1 MAVTALQCPGCGA
14 KLDAN
19 PGQQTITCE
28 YCSTTSQVQQQQ
40 RGASPWGQHH
50 AQAAHAV
57 EMGKRAQKIVLWSTL
72 GTTVL
77 GIGMAGIFALSAP
90 DPQQPPPPV
99 PVPATAMPSIPA
111 TPNVPAPAAAAL
123 DPAVAADAALM
134 GRLSAYV
141 GDCINSLDDRILSS
155 RSRYRDW
162 VDDDD
167 GPRPNSRHVYGL
179 YTFRDPSDCAE
190 AVAAASA
197 ISPRKP
203 EMDSAAQAYVT
214 AVTNLHGIVE
224 EAERYY
230 DRNDYQDDHM
240 ARGQELHG
248 PLIAGFNAF
257 MVAREALIAHVDSAF
272 EEALSKREEALAPGD
287 TRHRLLYDTM
297 RSAAE
302 IARTAN
308 VHWREVGSIDH
319 DSFFAKAE
327 GYQRQVDE
335 LEAALSSVSEEER
348 NAEMG
353 RPFRGLQSYV
363 QASQAFAQA
372 AKSLARR
379 VERGGGWSTG
389 ERMTLRAGA
398 GSHWMVGGSPGAAL
412 SKYNELLRAEVSP
425 PLRYIAP
432 TALLSDGY

>member
-1 MAVTALQCPGCGA
+1 MAVTALECPGCGA
-14 KLDAN
+14 KLSAS
-19 PGQQTITCE
+19 PGQQTVTCS
-28 YCSTTSQVQQQQ
+28 YCSTTCQVQQQPH
-40 RGASPWGQHH
+40 GASPWNQHAH
-50 AQAAHAV
+50 AQAAQAA
-57 EMGKRAQKIVLWSTL
+57 EMGTRAQKIVLVTTL
-72 GTTVL
+72 GTTVA
-77 GIGMAGIFALSAP
+77 GIAMAGVFAVSAP
-90 DPQQPPPPV
+90 DPQPSAPV
-99 PVPATAMPSIPA
+99 AVPTTSMPAIPA
-111 TPNVPAPAAAAL
+111 TPNVPAPAATAM
-123 DPAVAADAALM
+123 DPAIAADAALM

-141 GDCINSLDDRILSS
+141 SECINTLDDRILSS
-155 RSRYRDW
+155 RARYRDW

-190 AVAAASA
+190 SVAAASA
-197 ISPRKP
+197 LSPRKP
-203 EMDSAAQAYVT
+203 EMDAAAQAYVT
-214 AVTNLHGIVE
+214 AVTNLHGVVE

-248 PLIAGFNAF
+248 PLMANFNAF
-257 MVAREALIAHVDSAF
+257 MVAREALIAHVDAAF
-272 EEALSKREEALAPGD
+272 EEALTKREQAVAPGD

-297 RSAAE
+297 RNAAE

-319 DSFFAKAE
+319 DSFFAKAD

-335 LEAALSSVSEEER
+335 LEAALGDVSEAER

-353 RPFRGLQSYV
+353 RTFRALQSYV
-363 QASQAFAQA
+363 QTSQSFAQA

-412 SKYNELLRAEVSP
+412 AKYNELLRADVSP